1 MPIVNFYRFDR
12 SAMFALQSDPRFSY
26 CTYMPRS
33 YEPGAGRTYP
43 LAVLVH
49 GSLRNAY
56 ELRDQFVD
64 LAESHQ
70 CALLAP
76 LFPCGIFGPDD
87 FNNYKHLAYRGL
99 RYDLILLDM
108 IAEISAIFPLRSDR
122 FVMHGFSGGAQFAHR
137 FLYRHPDRLLGVSVA
152 APGTVTLPEVGRPWW
167 VGTSD
172 MQTILGGVPLRPD
185 LLRNV
190 AVQLVIGAEDTS
202 AQGVTVGPNSSF
214 AMPGANDAGPT
225 RMERLHSLRDGLVKL
240 GVPVDLEV
248 VPGAGHDGARIQ
260 GPVKQFFRQILSE

>member
-1 MPIVNFYRFDR
+1 MPIVNFYRLDR
-12 SAMFALQSDPRFSY
+12 SAIFASQSDPRFAY
-26 CTYMPRS
+26 CTYMPSS

-64 LAESHQ
+64 FAERHE

-99 RYDLILLDM
+99 RYDLALLDM
-108 IAEISAIFPLRSDR
+108 IDEISEIFPLRSDR
-122 FVMHGFSGGAQFAHR
+122 FLMHGFSGGAQFAHR
-137 FLYRHPDRLLGVSVA
+137 FYYCHPDRLLGVSIA
-152 APGTVTLPEVGRPWW
+152 APGTVTLPEGGRPWW

-172 MQTILGGVPLRPD
+172 METVLGVPLRLD
-185 LLRNV
+185 RLRNV
-190 AVQLVIGAEDTS
+190 AVQLVIGAEDTN
-202 AQGVTVGPNSSF
+202 AQGVTVGPGSSF

-225 RMERLHSLRDGLVKL
+225 RMERLCSLRDGLAKME
-240 GVPVDLEV
+240 VPVDFEI

-260 GPVKQFFRQILSE
+260 GPVKEFFRRVLSE